1 MLEVA
6 NLTKSLGGRKVVDN
20 LTFTLDRGQ
29 VLGLI
34 GANGAG
40 KSTTVSMIATLMKPD
55 GGTITY
61 DGEDTVHNPA
71 ALRRVM
77 GFVPQDIALYE
88 TLTGL
93 ENMRF
98 WGKSYGIAGE
108 ELDEAVERVAAVI
121 GFDGETLKRRVSTY
135 SGGMKRRINIGVAL
149 LHNPELIILDEPTT
163 GVDIQSADQILAAI
177 EQLRQNGM
185 AVLYVGHYLEE
196 LERIATHVCIMNEG
210 RCVAFG
216 SREELLA
223 NAGGQK
229 TLAELY
235 RELCSGK

>member
-1 MLEVA
+1 MLEVS
-6 NLTKSLGGRKVVDN
+6 NISKSLGGRKVVDN
-20 LTFTLDRGQ
+20 LSFTIDRGQ

-55 GGTITY
+55 AGSITY
-61 DGEDTVHNPA
+61 DGADVVHNPD

-88 TLTGL
+88 NLTGM

-98 WGKSYGIAGE
+98 WGSSYGVKGE
-108 ELDEAVERVAAVI
+108 QLEQAVERVAGII
-121 GFDGETLKRRVSTY
+121 GFDKQTLSRRVSTY
-135 SGGMKRRINIGVAL
+135 SGGMKRRLNIGVAL
-149 LHNPELIILDEPTT
+149 LHNPELIILDEPTA
-163 GVDIQSADQILAAI
+163 GVDIQSADQILEAI
-177 EQLRQNGM
+177 EQLKENGM

-196 LERIATHVCIMNEG
+196 LDRIATDVCIMNEG
-210 RCVAFG
+210 RCVAAG
-216 SREELLA
+216 PKNELTGLS
-223 NAGGQK
+223 GKPK

>member
-1 MLEVA
+1 MLEVS
-6 NLTKSLGGRKVVDN
+6 NLTKVLGGRKVVDG

-40 KSTTVSMIATLMKPD
+40 KSTTVSMIATLTKPD
-55 GGTITY
+55 EGTITY
-61 DGEDTVHNPA
+61 DGTDTVRNPG

-98 WGKSYGIAGE
+98 WGKSYGIAGD
-108 ELDEAVERVAAVI
+108 ELEQAIERVAGVI
-121 GFDGETLKRRVSTY
+121 GFDTETLKRRVSTY

-149 LHNPELIILDEPTT
+149 LHNPEIIILDEPTA

-196 LERIATHVCIMNEG
+196 LDRIATHVCIMNEG

-216 SREELLA
+216 PKDELT
-223 NAGGQK
+223 GKPGTPG

-235 RELCSGK
+235 RDLCRGK